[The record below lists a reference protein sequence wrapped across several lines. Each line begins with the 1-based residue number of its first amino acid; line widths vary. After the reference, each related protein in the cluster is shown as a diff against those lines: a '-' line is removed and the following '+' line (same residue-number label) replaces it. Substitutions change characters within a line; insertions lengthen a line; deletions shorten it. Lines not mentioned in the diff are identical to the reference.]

1 MGGAG
6 LVTGTVFLV
15 LDAILQPLR
24 LAEHT
29 GQFLCSSGSDE
40 RGELKALEGYRV
52 SSKSPSRVQ
61 DGDEGVDGRN
71 KREVFPR

>member
-1 MGGAG
+1 MGGVG

-29 GQFLCSSGSDE
+29 GQFLSSSGSNAQ
-40 RGELKALEGYRV
+40 GELKALEGCLVRPK
-52 SSKSPSRVQ
+52 SSSRVR
-61 DGDEGVDGRN
+61 DGDEGVAGMN
-71 KREVFPR
+71 